1 VTCAEV
7 RDRLAEY
14 ALDMLSADEAAEVER
29 HLDWC
34 AGCRKEAGEL
44 QEAAASLALE
54 SPQAD
59 PSEDLEDDVVRSV
72 SRAAGPRRTAPRRG
86 VRLLAAAT
94 LAAVMALV
102 LAVGWGVAQRQ
113 SLEDARARNEQF
125 QQDIQHFR
133 GLVAELGGR
142 QAALAAVGSAR
153 GSGTAVVVPLPDAQD
168 YAFAEVVLFDQTHR
182 PFTVDFLDEDGRVVL
197 SGQLIRSNNGTDVV
211 LERTDE
217 DLLTVTSVEVRD
229 SLGGVVLRGAVQ
241 PAVASPAPAG

>member
-14 ALDMLSADEAAEVER
+14 ALDMLPPDEAAEVER

-59 PSEDLEDDVVRSV
+59 PPDELGDRVVRTV
-72 SRAAGPRRTAPRRG
+72 SHAARPRRAAPRRG

-94 LAAVMALV
+94 LAAVLALV

-113 SLEDARARNEQF
+113 SLEDVQARTEQLR
-125 QQDIQHFR
+125 QDIQHIR
-133 GLVAELGGR
+133 GLVQDLGGR
-142 QAALAAVGSAR
+142 QAALAPVGTSR
-153 GSGTAVVVPLPDAQD
+153 GSGTAVVVPLPRGQD

-182 PFTVDFLDEDGRVVL
+182 PFTVEFVDGDGKVVL

-211 LERTDE
+211 LERTDQ
-217 DLLTVTSVEVRD
+217 DLLRVVSVEVKD
-229 SLGGVVLRGAVQ
+229 SLGRVVLRGDVQ

>member
-1 VTCAEV
+1 MTCAEV
-7 RDRLAEY
+7 RDRLAEF
-14 ALDMLSADEAAEVER
+14 ALDMLPPDEAGEVER

-54 SPQAD
+54 SPKAD
-59 PSEDLEDDVVRSV
+59 PPGELEDRVVRTV
-72 SRAAGPRRTAPRRG
+72 SHAAGPRRSAPRRG

-113 SLEDARARNEQF
+113 SLEDVRARSQELQE
-125 QQDIQHFR
+125 DIQHFR
-133 GLVAELGGR
+133 GLVQDLGGR
-142 QAALAAVGSAR
+142 QAPLAPVGTAR
-153 GSGTAVVVPLPDAQD
+153 GSGTAVVVPLPRGQD

-182 PFTVDFLDEDGRVVL
+182 PFTVDLVDADGKVIL

-211 LERTDE
+211 LERTDQ
-217 DLLTVTSVEVRD
+217 DLLRVVSVEVRD
-229 SLGGVVLRGAVQ
+229 SLGRVVLRGDVQ